1 MYRKTVLPNGVRIL
15 SEVVPHVQSVTIGLW
30 AMVGSRDEQPSQNG
44 ISHFIEH
51 MLFKGTPKR
60 DALAISKAIDS
71 VGGVLNAFTTREYTC
86 IYAKVLPQHTEL
98 AVDVLADAFLHSTF
112 APDELE
118 KERKVVLQEI
128 SMVEDT
134 PDDWVHDLFS
144 ESFWPDHPLGRP
156 IQGTAAVLESLK
168 REDLVDYFERYF
180 WPEGLIISAAGA
192 LDHDRLVRLVQEHF
206 VLDRTAPPRAPIP
219 PPAPVKSVTIRR
231 KNLEQVHVCLG
242 TVGIPQTHPL
252 REAGYLLN
260 TILGGSM
267 SSRLF
272 QEIREKRGLAYSVY
286 SFLSTYADAGQFGVY
301 AGTGPDNVVQV
312 IDLILNELRAIKK
325 NSITQAE
332 LDSAKEQLKGSFL
345 LSLESTDS
353 RMDRLAKNEIYYG
366 RHFEADE
373 VVAEI
378 DRVTLDDIHALAA
391 ELLGRDTLSLAVLGR
406 VRKSSLTSELLS
418 L

>member
-1 MYRKTVLPNGVRIL
+1 MYRKTVLPNGVRIIT
-15 SEVVPHVQSVTIGLW
+15 EVVPHVQSVTIGLW
-30 AMVGSRDEQPSQNG
+30 ATVGSRNEQASQNG

-51 MLFKGTPKR
+51 MLFKGTPRR

-86 IYAKVLPQHTEL
+86 IYVKVLPQHTTL
-98 AVDVLADAFLHSTF
+98 AVDILTDAFLHSTF
-112 APDELE
+112 LPEELE
-118 KERKVVLQEI
+118 KERKVILQEI

-156 IQGTAAVLESLK
+156 IQGTAPVLESLK
-168 REDLVDYFERYF
+168 REDLVRFFDRYF

-206 VLDRTAPPRAPIP
+206 VLDRTAPPPEPLP
-219 PPAPVKSVTIRR
+219 PPAARKSVAIRR

-252 REAGYLLN
+252 HEAGHLLN
-260 TILGGSM
+260 TIVGGSM

-286 SFLSTYADAGQFGVY
+286 SFLTTYADAGQFGVY
-301 AGTGPDNVVQV
+301 AGTGPENVAQV
-312 IDLILNELRAIKK
+312 IDLILTELRAVKE
-325 NSITQAE
+325 NSITAAE
-332 LDSAKEQLKGSFL
+332 LESAKEQLKGGFL

-366 RHFEADE
+366 RHLEVDE

-378 DRVTLDDIHALAA
+378 DCVTLDDLHALAA
-391 ELLGRDTLSLAVLGR
+391 ELLGGDTLSLAVLGR
-406 VRKSSLTSELLS
+406 VRKSTLSSELLS